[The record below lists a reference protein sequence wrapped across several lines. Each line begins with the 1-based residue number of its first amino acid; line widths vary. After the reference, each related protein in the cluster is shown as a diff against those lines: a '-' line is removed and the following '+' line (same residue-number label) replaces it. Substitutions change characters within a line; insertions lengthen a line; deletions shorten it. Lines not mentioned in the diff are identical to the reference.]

1 MAPWWGSWD
10 QQSPAA
16 LRRQRDALV
25 REQVQDAVAPFSPYW
40 RDLLAARGLRADDV
54 TGVARLP
61 LLPAVGERDVC
72 PDGDPAGAAALVL
85 QGGETGYLLHAP
97 GPQLR
102 KALVRRLL
110 APSAYRRQLDEDT
123 RATSYVYGGLS
134 VTFPIA
140 STRSDLDILARVGAR
155 AWSVLGLGPRD
166 VLVSGLA
173 DGSTTPEQQ
182 ALQFAALG
190 GGSPAFLPGDETLLA
205 ETLRL
210 VEPTVL
216 ALPSGAAAAAL
227 STLASDGARL
237 SGLRTLL
244 LVGAPS
250 ESEQAA
256 AVDALVAAGVEDAV
270 VLGFHVP
277 SGERLPWVEC
287 RASARADRQGVEP
300 PGYHS
305 WPDLQVVELVDPATG
320 EPARAG
326 GGGEVVVTQ
335 LGLRGS
341 ALLRWRTGDLV
352 GEPLPELGPCPAC
365 GRVLPRVPAGLA
377 RAALVPAWPTAAD
390 AGARLDLRSVGG
402 ALAGRPDLLD
412 WRIEIRRSARDGA
425 ELLLV
430 HVLPKTTVDSGDAAV
445 AAARDVRAASGVL
458 PDQVVVAEAEAAA
471 LPEQPGLPPGERLV
485 GVGVG

>member
-1 MAPWWGSWD
+1 MTPWWGSWD
-10 QQSPAA
+10 RQSLAS

-40 RDLLAARGLRADDV
+40 RDLLAARGLRAEDV

-110 APSAYRRQLDEDT
+110 TPSAYRRQLDEDT
-123 RATSYVYGGLS
+123 RASSYVYGGLGL
-134 VTFPIA
+134 TFPIA
-140 STRSDLDILARVGAR
+140 STRSDLDVLARVGAR

-173 DGSTTPEQQ
+173 AGSATPEQQ

-210 VEPTVL
+210 VEPTVV
-216 ALPSGAAAAAL
+216 ALPSATAASVL
-227 STLASDGARL
+227 RTLASDGARL
-237 SGLRTLL
+237 SSLRTLL
-244 LVGAPS
+244 LVGAPT
-250 ESEQAA
+250 ETEQAA
-256 AVDALVAAGVEDAV
+256 AVSALVEAGVEDAV

-287 RASARADRQGVEP
+287 RASARADRQQGEP
-300 PGYHS
+300 PGYHT
-305 WPDLQVVELVDPATG
+305 WPDLQVVELADPATG
-320 EPARAG
+320 EPVRPG
-326 GGGEVVVTQ
+326 GGGEVLVTQ

-352 GEPLPELGPCPAC
+352 EKPLPEIGPCPAC

-377 RAALVPAWPTAAD
+377 RGALVPAWPTATD
-390 AGARLDLRSVGG
+390 PDARLDLRAVGG

-412 WRIEIRRSARDGA
+412 WRVEVHRSARDA
-425 ELLLV
+425 TELLLV
-430 HVLPKTTVDSGDAAV
+430 RVQPSTAADPGDAAV
-445 AAARDVRAASGVL
+445 AAARDVRTSAGVL
-458 PDQVVVAEAEAAA
+458 PDQVVVADA
-471 LPEQPGLPPGERLV
+471 LPPGERLA